1 MDTQSRNLKLHSE
14 ISLLHDRKIFY
25 AHSIRSINSRN
36 DVRTAVPAEGASL
49 DEPYSTYY
57 TRVRVINNG
66 GTTSGGSSVL
76 RSLFPTPFYVDY
88 DAVSS
93 FQPPATPRVPHSIA
107 RTAFPSFQPFSPRH
121 LLSLHP
127 VPSFPVPS
135 ETLTH
140 NRLGQRNPRSL
151 VVVLKRCGP
160 VEGKNSSAARIGDWS
175 MSLCHVYRTARWM
188 FRFSLF
194 YSTISRTS
202 EHRVK
207 RYFLV
212 AYLAKNVEE

>member
-1 MDTQSRNLKLHSE
+1 M
-14 ISLLHDRKIFY
+14 
-25 AHSIRSINSRN
+25 
-36 DVRTAVPAEGASL
+36 PAEGASL
-49 DEPYSTYY
+49 GEPYSTYY

-121 LLSLHP
+121 LLSLP
-127 VPSFPVPS
+127 VLSFSVPS
-135 ETLTH
+135 EALTH
-140 NRLGQRNPRSL
+140 NRLGQRNPCSP

-160 VEGKNSSAARIGDWS
+160 VEEQLGSTDRRLIYE
-175 MSLCHVYRTARWM
+175 SLSCLPNV
-188 FRFSLF
+188 SL
-194 YSTISRTS
+194 
-202 EHRVK
+202 
-207 RYFLV
+207 
-212 AYLAKNVEE
+212 